1 MQCTDLI
8 DYKKLS
14 AGGED
19 HHFRVIQ
26 LPYNLNIQDAATI
39 NSQVVKG
46 KRMSLLS
53 AAQQLGV
60 SVVASA
66 SLMQVS
72 LKYITLL
79 VYHGNCKQSMTKCF
93 FFVLFFVCLQASL
106 CKGLPEETRTSFLEL
121 GKNPT
126 DAQCALQFVR
136 TTPGVITGLAG
147 MRTWSHVEE
156 NAAVVPCPAT
166 PLSGSI
172 A

>member
-1 MQCTDLI
+1 MQCTVLI

-14 AGGED
+14 AGGDD

-26 LPYNLNIQDAATI
+26 LPYNLSIQDAATI

-53 AAQQLGV
+53 AAQQLGI

-79 VYHGNCKQSMTKCF
+79 VYHGNCKQSMTKC
-93 FFVLFFVCLQASL
+93 LFFVFCLFAGKSLQGTARGDSNLIFGTGEESNGCSVCASV
-106 CKGLPEETRTSFLEL
+106 CPHDTGCYNWL
-121 GKNPT
+121 GRHAN
-126 DAQCALQFVR
+126 LVSR
-136 TTPGVITGLAG
+136 
-147 MRTWSHVEE
+147 
-156 NAAVVPCPAT
+156 
-166 PLSGSI
+166 
-172 A
+172 